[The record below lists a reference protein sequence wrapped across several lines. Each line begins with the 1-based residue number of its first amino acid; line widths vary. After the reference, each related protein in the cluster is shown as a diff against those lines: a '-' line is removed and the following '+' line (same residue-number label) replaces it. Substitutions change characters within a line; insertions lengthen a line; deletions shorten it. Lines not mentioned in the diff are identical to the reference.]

1 MEKLESIIKQK
12 ESEPAPPATACK
24 RCGGEARPKLI
35 TILGWRQQEFCD
47 PCSEAVRKEQE
58 RKEAEKQKTE
68 KVSKLLDNSGIMRGK
83 FCRMTFD
90 SFEKQH
96 QGKAFEAAKE
106 YAKGFDATT
115 KNGLFFY
122 GKAGAGK
129 THLAVSIAR
138 HIVEQQ
144 QIAVKFA
151 RVIDLLMDIRRTY
164 NADEYFR
171 TENEMELLRK
181 YSTVPLLILDDLG
194 TEKVTEWA
202 RQILYQIIDSR
213 WIDDKPI
220 IITSNLTLRE
230 LAERFDDRISSR
242 IGGSCE
248 VFEAKPHDYRIE
260 SKEVLSKAIG
270 MPQ

>member
-1 MEKLESIIKQK
+1 MEKLANLMRQK
-12 ESEPAPPATACK
+12 EHEPAPPATSCE
-24 RCGGEARPKLI
+24 RCGGESKPRFI
-35 TILGWRQQEFCD
+35 TILGWRPQEHCD
-47 PCSEAVRKEQE
+47 LCAEIIRKEQE
-58 RKEAEKQKTE
+58 YKEAEKQKAD
-68 KVSKLLDNSGIMRGK
+68 KLNKLLDSSGIMRGK

-96 QGKAFEAAKE
+96 QGKAFEAAKK
-106 YAKGFDATT
+106 YAEEFGTVT

-138 HIVEQQ
+138 CIIEQK

-171 TENEMELLRK
+171 TENETELLKK

-194 TEKVTEWA
+194 AEKTSEWA
-202 RQILYQIIDSR
+202 RQILYQIVDSR

-248 VFEAKPHDYRIE
+248 VFEAKSHDYRIE
-260 SKEVLSKAIG
+260 NKASNAYNA
-270 MPQ
+270 

>member
-1 MEKLESIIKQK
+1 MEKLENIIRQK
-12 ESEPAPPATACK
+12 ESEPAPPATICK
-24 RCGGEARPKLI
+24 RCGGEAKPKFV
-35 TILGWRQQEFCD
+35 TILGWRAQEFCD
-47 PCSEAVRKEQE
+47 PCAEAVRKEQE
-58 RKEAEKQKTE
+58 AKEAEKQKTD
-68 KVSKLLDNSGIMRGK
+68 KISKLLDGSGIMRGK
-83 FCRMTFD
+83 FSRMTFD

-96 QGKAFEAAKE
+96 QGKAFETAKK
-106 YAKGFDATT
+106 YAEGFGTII

-138 HIVEQQ
+138 YIIEEKQV
-144 QIAVKFA
+144 AVKFA

-171 TENEMELLRK
+171 TENETELLRK
-181 YSTVPLLILDDLG
+181 YSTIPLLILDDLG
-194 TEKVTEWA
+194 TEKSTEWS
-202 RQILYQIIDSR
+202 RQIFYQIIDSR

-220 IITSNLTLRE
+220 IITSNLSLRE

-260 SKEVLSKAIG
+260 NKA
-270 MPQ
+270 PNAYNA